1 MNSEICMLHTVTKFY
16 LELKKKNHN
25 AIIVSINFKEG
36 KELKIQAADN
46 EILLK
51 SSRTSERK
59 GNRWHLSFTRGFKY
73 HSFVVVWH

>member
-16 LELKKKNHN
+16 LELKKNSKKKNPN
-25 AIIVSINFKEG
+25 VIIVSMNFKEG

-46 EILLK
+46 EISLK

-59 GNRWHLSFTRGFKY
+59 GNR
-73 HSFVVVWH
+73 